1 MAMRT
6 VYLIRHGT
14 IKMETDQRCYIGQL
28 DVPLNETGFQQ
39 ASNLQK
45 RFERAAISAV
55 YCSDLLRTRQTAE
68 IIVAN
73 RPLELIAR
81 QDLREIHL
89 GEWEGCT
96 FSDIA
101 QRFPNEFKAR
111 GVDIG
116 YYCVP
121 GGESFANCS
130 SRVVAAFHE
139 IMANSAGNVLIVA
152 HAGVNRLLLC
162 YMLGMPLANLF
173 RISQDYGCLNIVHCN
188 NSVYH
193 VQLVNFK

>member
-139 IMANSAGNVLIVA
+139 IMANSTGNVLIVA